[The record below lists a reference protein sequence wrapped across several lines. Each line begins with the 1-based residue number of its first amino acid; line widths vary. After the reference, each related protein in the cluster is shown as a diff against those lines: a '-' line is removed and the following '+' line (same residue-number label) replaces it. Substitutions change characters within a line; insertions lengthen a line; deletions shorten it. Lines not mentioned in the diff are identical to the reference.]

1 MRNNNNIQ
9 TKYIHICAY
18 IPYFSMNIHM
28 CILNSKTQQPTVS
41 PLHRTEKFENSI
53 KSKIYIFTVYMH
65 ILVFLLFSRNGG
77 GSLWEQFQLN

>member
-1 MRNNNNIQ
+1 MNN
-9 TKYIHICAY
+9 
-18 IPYFSMNIHM
+18 MNIHM

-53 KSKIYIFTVYMH
+53 KSKIYISIH
-65 ILVFLLFSRNGG
+65 ICTYSGFFVVVSRNGG